1 MLFVKYAVRLM
12 NKVGLMNKK
21 VYSGFL
27 VSLFLIFFL
36 SITVY
41 GDVTF
46 KNLDVSQDDKLLFE
60 ADVDSP
66 VFGNY
71 STLFMADLKDGKN
84 KLYQLTFFPE
94 KVLYLRDKGVLQI
107 QNRFGVFRS
116 DSSLKTM
123 KEVGEFPSFTEG
135 SQILTGKINP
145 IESSPD
151 GRFLL
156 YYQETSD
163 AFGNLVLF
171 DVRKSKQIIISR
183 NVEISLKKPDAI
195 WSSNSKYIV
204 YYKKGNLYYYSIEQ
218 LLGDR
223 VLAEVY
229 RRIGKGKIVNVRW
242 GKEDSLY
249 YLTDNLVYRIDARE
263 LFTRALY
270 SGFLKIGTIIGKI
283 PFSFDPNFDK
293 FWISPDGKK
302 IIFDKGGRNVF
313 LYFLSNRDFLTI
325 GNIQSLP
332 YLFLPRNTVVKKLV
346 WSKNDIVTLLTV
358 GIEKGKIKSSLF
370 RLTIRGEK
378 GEGFSFVKTKERG
391 VTDIFL
397 SENGDKIALLGND
410 RVVLKDY
417 KSWKNIGILEQ
428 KGPLTAVWVDNYSLI
443 VCGSNFTKV
452 YNLKDNTSVI
462 AFVSQ
467 PSSKFGFDKNGKK
480 PLMLI
485 NGVYYGF
492 NVDKKFWERI
502 KDSKRIRFKERSV
515 VSGNYRVYLEG
526 ESRGNYRNMVMVRD
540 IRGYGTKPL
549 FPFEKI
555 KYEPFPSKDEP
566 VSFVNFTHGSRIRR
580 REVALVF
587 NAIDSTE
594 GLATILKVLREYKM
608 RATFFVNGEFI
619 RRYPDAVKEIAQSG
633 HEVGSLFYVYFN
645 MTDSRFH
652 LDKKFIKSG
661 LAKTEDEYFN
671 ATGKDLSLLWH
682 APYYFVNSD
691 IIAASEEMNYTYV
704 GRDVDSLDW
713 VTKSD
718 ANIAAGIYMSS
729 AQLVE
734 RILKKKK
741 PGSIIPIRVGIGEG
755 KRDDYLFQK
764 LDLLINGLVKRGYR
778 VVSVSTLMDH
788 AR

>member
-1 MLFVKYAVRLM
+1 MLFVGRVIK
-12 NKVGLMNKK
+12 LMNKK
-21 VYSGFL
+21 VFSTVLVFL
-27 VSLFLIFFL
+27 FFFLFLGVF
-36 SITVY
+36 VY
-41 GDVTF
+41 SDVTF
-46 KNLDVSQDDKLLFE
+46 KNLDVSPGDKLLFE

-94 KVLYLRDKGVLQI
+94 RVLYLRDKGVLQI

-116 DSSLKTM
+116 DTSLRVM
-123 KEVGEFPSFTEG
+123 RAVGEFPSFTEG

-156 YYQETSD
+156 YYDETSD

-171 DVRKSKQIIISR
+171 DVRKNKRVVISK
-183 NVEISLKKPDAI
+183 NVEISLKEPNAI

-204 YYKKGNLYYYSIEQ
+204 YYKGGNLYYYSIEQ
-218 LLGDR
+218 LLGNR

-229 RRIGKGKIVNVRW
+229 RRIGRGKIVNVRW
-242 GKEDSLY
+242 GREDSLY

-283 PFSFDPNFDK
+283 PFTFDPNFDK

-313 LYFLSNRDFLTI
+313 LYFLSNRDFLSI
-325 GNIQSLP
+325 GNVQSLP

-346 WSKNDIVTLLTV
+346 WSRNDIITLLTV
-358 GIEKGKIKSSLF
+358 GIEKGKMKSSVF
-370 RLTIRGEK
+370 RLIITKDGEK
-378 GEGFSFVKTKERG
+378 PFSFVKTG
-391 VTDIFL
+391 DAGITDIFL
-397 SENGDKIALLGND
+397 SDSGDKIALLGND
-410 RVVLKDY
+410 RIILRDY
-417 KSWKNIGILEQ
+417 KTWKDIGLLKQ
-428 KGPLTAVWVDNYSLI
+428 KRPITAVWVDDYSLI

-452 YNLKDNTSVI
+452 YNLKDDTSVI
-462 AFVSQ
+462 SLVSQ
-467 PSSKFGFDKNGKK
+467 PSSKFGFDKDGKN
-480 PLMLI
+480 PLMYVDNIYYTFDI
-485 NGVYYGF
+485 NKGF
-492 NVDKKFWERI
+492 WKRVKEKKVG
-502 KDSKRIRFKERSV
+502 FKERSV
-515 VSGNYRVYLEG
+515 VSQNYRVYLEG
-526 ESRGNYRNMVMVRD
+526 ESRGNYKNMVMVRD

-549 FPFEKI
+549 FPFERV
-555 KYEPFPSKDEP
+555 KYEPFPKKDEP

-594 GLATILKVLREYKM
+594 GLATILKVLHEYKM

-661 LAKTEDEYFN
+661 LAKTEDEYFS
-671 ATGKDLSLLWH
+671 ATGRDLSLLWH

-704 GRDVDSLDW
+704 GRDIDSLDW

-729 AQLVE
+729 ARLVE
-734 RILKKKK
+734 RILKEKK

-764 LDLLINGLVKRGYR
+764 LDLLINGLVKRGYK